1 MERGTQAN
9 GSGMKETA
17 MGFKFGLINQDTKV
31 IGRVIKRM
39 ARELCI
45 TLMATFIR
53 EIGRMIKLTAGVSIH
68 TTMER
73 LMKGNGKKTSKTERV
88 QKLGQMEL
96 SISVNIKTGKSMEKG
111 SFILQI
117 EVFMKD
123 LSLRMKFQAKV
134 YTHGMMAKSTK
145 VNGNKTKWTERDD

>member
-1 MERGTQAN
+1 
-9 GSGMKETA
+9 MKETA
-17 MGFKFGLINQDTKV
+17 MGFKFGLINQDTKD
-31 IGRVIKRM
+31 IGRMIKRM
-39 ARELCI
+39 VRELCI
-45 TLMATFIR
+45 TLMETFIR
-53 EIGRMIKLTAGVSIH
+53 VIGRMIKLTAGVSIH

-73 LMKGNGKKTSKTERV
+73 LMKENGKKTSKTERV